1 MRSTHLPFLCLSPN
15 LSFMNQKYKKR
26 KKGETKNNNTLSS
39 TRAQMS
45 DINKSNFLN
54 SSSRLFNTQIMMS
67 TSYNSANSKRTKHLI
82 QVNKIKVLKQK
93 IRDSCN
99 VLDKKCIH
107 LNSDINKNPIM
118 TESNY
123 INRTSNAIKDVTM
136 KSIKDEITH
145 LGKEIDKKGMFVTIS
160 DSKGKVA
167 KGEDPNKMTKI
178 FISENPNNIFNRT
191 LLAEKMNPISV
202 LKFKKKVNNV
212 FNLNLKLDRTKN
224 NKINPYFKFLKAY
237 NREYAYT
244 KKVSE
249 HYNIKTNDKA
259 TYLFTL

>member
-1 MRSTHLPFLCLSPN
+1 MRSTHLPFLHLSPN
-15 LSFMNQKYKKR
+15 VSFMNTKYKKR
-26 KKGETKNNNTLSS
+26 NEKKQNNTHLTTKSPF
-39 TRAQMS
+39 TE
-45 DINKSNFLN
+45 INNTN
-54 SSSRLFNTQIMMS
+54 VYSSSRLFNTQIMMS
-67 TSYNSANSKRTKHLI
+67 TSYNSASSKRTKHLI
-82 QVNKIKVLKQK
+82 QVNKIKILKKK

-99 VLDKKCIH
+99 DLDKKCIH
-107 LNSDINKNPIM
+107 FNSDINRNPILI
-118 TESNY
+118 ESNY
-123 INRTSNAIKDVTM
+123 INRTANAIKDVTM
-136 KSIKDEITH
+136 KSIKDEIAN

-160 DSKGKVA
+160 DNKGKLV

-212 FNLNLKLDRTKN
+212 FSLNLKLAQTKKN
-224 NKINPYFKFLKAY
+224 AINPYFKFLKAY
-237 NREYAYT
+237 NREFAYA

-249 HYNIKTNDKA
+249 QYNVKTNDKA